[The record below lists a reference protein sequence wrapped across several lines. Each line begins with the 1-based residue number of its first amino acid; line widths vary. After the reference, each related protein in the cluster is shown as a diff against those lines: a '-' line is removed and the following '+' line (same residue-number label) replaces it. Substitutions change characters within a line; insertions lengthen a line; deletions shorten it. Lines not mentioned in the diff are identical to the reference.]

1 MASVAAWRWVEPG
14 LRPFAYAGIDA
25 ALAAGF
31 LRMSRRRWF
40 PVPLFL
46 LHGAL
51 IVYHLYAALIE
62 ATTFWVGAFL
72 NRAFEL
78 ALAYVAACAAYR
90 IAHRAR
96 KEKGAPKKAR
106 PR

>member
-1 MASVAAWRWVEPG
+1 MVWRWVAPD

-31 LRMSRRRWF
+31 ARLSRGRWF

-46 LHGAL
+46 LHVAL
-51 IVYHLYAALIE
+51 IAYHLYAALIG
-62 ATTFWVGAFL
+62 AATFWASAFL

-78 ALAYVAACAAYR
+78 ALAYVAGCAAYR
-90 IAHRAR
+90 IAHMAR
-96 KEKGAPKKAR
+96 KDKGAPERAR
-106 PR
+106 PP